1 MRLRKLLPVT
11 LYSIAMAYV
20 EAVIVIYLRQLYH
33 IEDVVRDMPAV
44 IDRMTLFELGREV
57 ATLAMLAGVA
67 WASGHKLW
75 DRLAYLGYTWG
86 MWDIWYYIWLALL
99 IGWPTSPL
107 EWDLLF
113 LLPFPWWGPVLSPAL
128 VSLLMVIGAVAALR
142 KMDSGYRIEAN
153 RLSIFTASIGVI
165 ITLYT
170 LMSDAIK
177 ALPGGQEALV
187 TARPTDFN
195 WLLFLSGYLLMAFP
209 AFRTLRA
216 MQKTKKEAIKG
227 VFSQTT

>member
-33 IEDVVRDMPAV
+33 IEDVVRDMPTV

-57 ATLAMLAGVA
+57 ATLAMLVGVA
-67 WASGHKLW
+67 WASGRRW
-75 DRLAYLGYTWG
+75 WERFAYLGYIWG
-86 MWDIWYYIWLALL
+86 VWDIWYYVWLAFL

-113 LLPFPWWGPVLSPAL
+113 LLPLPWWGPVLSPAL
-128 VSLLMVIGAVAALR
+128 ISLLMVIGAVVALHE
-142 KMDSGYRIEAN
+142 MDSSCKIEAN
-153 RLSIFTASIGVI
+153 RLSIFTASIGVM

-170 LMSDAIK
+170 FMSDALK
-177 ALPGGQEALV
+177 ALPGGQEAILR
-187 TARPTDFN
+187 ARPTDFN
-195 WLLFLSGYLLMAFP
+195 WPLFLSGYLLMAFP

-227 VFSQTT
+227 VFSQTA